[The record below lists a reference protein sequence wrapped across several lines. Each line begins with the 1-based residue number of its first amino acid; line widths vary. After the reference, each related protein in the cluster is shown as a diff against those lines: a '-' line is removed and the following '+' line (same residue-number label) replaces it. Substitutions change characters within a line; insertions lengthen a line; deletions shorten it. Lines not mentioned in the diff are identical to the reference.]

1 MTLSKY
7 LFHRIKVPFS
17 TLHLTEMTFSRWF
30 FVTLNVVFAFLW
42 SSTLSRM
49 QQKVESVLS
58 RNLLS
63 ATIARKRRFKCS
75 ASRQAQCC
83 QHKEERHERSLEAG
97 LTMRKQY

>member
-30 FVTLNVVFAFLW
+30 FVTLNVVFAFLR

-49 QQKVESVLS
+49 QQKVEGVLS
-58 RNLLS
+58 RKIPYTTIACDLS
-63 ATIARKRRFKCS
+63 AWRIRLLKKHHHR
-75 ASRQAQCC
+75 
-83 QHKEERHERSLEAG
+83 EEEENGMIR
-97 LTMRKQY
+97 

>member
-17 TLHLTEMTFSRWF
+17 TLQLTEMTFSRLF

-49 QQKVESVLS
+49 QQKVNRKLKVFCHGIYYLLPLPESVGLS
-58 RNLLS
+58 VPHPVRHNAANIKKKGMKGAL
-63 ATIARKRRFKCS
+63 KRVS
-75 ASRQAQCC
+75 P
-83 QHKEERHERSLEAG
+83 
-97 LTMRKQY
+97 